1 MVSSWEGSAST
12 NVPRIPVAPLIMGR
26 VDEDIST
33 RSPELGEQMSWNK
46 NHLSR
51 APADAC
57 IPPPP
62 FALFI
67 QITACFVSGISV
79 LDHANT
85 SPVASG
91 SGAMQAKVLLY

>member
-1 MVSSWEGSAST
+1 MSSWEGSAST

-46 NHLSR
+46 NHLSL

-57 IPPPP
+57 IPPFCTVHPDH
-62 FALFI
+62 
-67 QITACFVSGISV
+67 CMFVSGISV

>member
-62 FALFI
+62 I
-67 QITACFVSGISV
+67 CTVHP
-79 LDHANT
+79 DHCMFCEWHQC
-85 SPVASG
+85 PG
-91 SGAMQAKVLLY
+91 PRQH